1 MAYQQYG
8 VWGHPGL
15 RNLFGLDP
23 SRPLWSQILSII
35 GQSAVIFG
43 GPSIALITINYYPFL
58 IQDRT
63 LYIGGLASIG
73 FWFLASFALFGAN
86 HFPRGTPGLVK
97 LTFRA
102 GWGLC
107 MTGLFLGLGGIANGY
122 NTPLVSRDAA
132 VVSKRSTL
140 HRDPSRRTYYMAVR
154 AWPDS
159 LAVVE
164 LGAPREVYE
173 NMNVPIT
180 SKDTPQTVL
189 DAMRDAGQ
197 VRLILGKGRFGLD
210 WLKRIELH

>member
-1 MAYQQYG
+1 MAYQQQG
-8 VWGHPGL
+8 VWGRPGL

-23 SRPLWSQILSII
+23 SRPLWPQILSII
-35 GQSAVIFG
+35 GQSAIIFG
-43 GPSIALITINYYPFL
+43 GPSIALVTINYYPFL

-73 FWFLASFALFGAN
+73 FWFLASFAISGN
-86 HFPRGTPGLVK
+86 KDFPRGMPGVLK
-97 LTFRA
+97 LQFRA
-102 GWGLC
+102 GYSLC
-107 MTGLFLGLGGIANGY
+107 MTGLLLGLGGIANGY

-132 VVSKRSTL
+132 VVSKRPTL
-140 HRDPSRRTYYMAVR
+140 QRDPSRRTYYVAVR

-159 LAVVE
+159 RAVVE

-189 DAMRDAGQ
+189 DAMPDAGH
-197 VRLILGKGRFGLD
+197 VWLILGKGRFGLD
-210 WLKRIELH
+210 WLKRIDLP